1 MSNKSV
7 PMSPSVAANRVDL
20 HDDVLI
26 DVEAWMCAWAYLL
39 EWTDALP
46 DGEWAPSGSARVASG
61 TELIFADPPSQA
73 ASRFYRVLLLP

>member
-7 PMSPSVAANRVDL
+7 PMSPPVAANRVDL
-20 HDDVLI
+20 HDDVVI
-26 DVEAWMCAWAYLL
+26 NEK
-39 EWTDALP
+39 WTDALP